1 MDPNH
6 RGPDEHGHDDRPGAR
21 HDAGGTPA
29 LPELRGRDAA
39 LPVPAKGARSEL
51 VAGTPAPAPV
61 RTTTLVAGE
70 YLLTVNPLDGSE
82 VEACPP
88 AERPAAPA
96 FRTPAERARRSRVTP
111 PPVPADPAVPAVSTA
126 PLLERAEERI
136 RLRGLLSRGRSVRVT
151 GPSGSGRTA
160 LLDAVAEEC
169 TDLAPHGVV
178 RLSGHGR
185 TTCDL
190 LYDLF
195 GAVYDAPGHRPGR
208 EELLGHVRRIG
219 AVIVLDDL
227 EFGGSAL
234 GELLDATPECA
245 FLFSATPDV
254 AAPPADTHVE
264 EVHLSGLSRGACTEL
279 LRHVVDRPLAD
290 DEEAWAGDLW
300 FESEGLPLRFIQ
312 AGALLRQR
320 DALRADPDA
329 FAGRDT
335 PGGAAPA
342 EGPGAGDAGDR
353 PAAVDTVSGPEGTEA
368 AAGTA
373 VPLPTLAEAAAPAA
387 LLASRLSESARETLR
402 LALALG
408 GDCPHH
414 AHLPALAGD
423 SHADA
428 ALGELLACGLVT
440 PVGGHYRL
448 ASGVATQLEA
458 AGYGAGAA
466 DRAHLAGRHYAWW
479 AGHPSVVPERA
490 AAEAEAMLAV
500 MAVLISGEEPGHPST
515 AVLLARTAAPVLA
528 AALNWSA
535 WERALRH
542 GQEAAR
548 ISGEVAEEAY
558 FHHELGVLALC
569 TGKLDRARA
578 ELEAS
583 IALRG
588 VLADRRGAVSGRRAL
603 ALVEDKTGGFDHAAG
618 GAVPGEGVPAA
629 HAEESATP
637 PGAVTTAFGALA
649 GGRAA
654 DTGATAVTPAP
665 AGAGPGAGPGAGSGT
680 GAGGRSGTRSGRGG
694 NTRRGA
700 GRSPA
705 LLQGA
710 RRNVAAVGAGVL
722 LAAVLGTVVTLGA
735 TSGGGEDPP
744 DRVISEQS
752 ANEDDGGG
760 GLPAEE
766 PVKDSTRSP
775 KPVESGRAGE
785 PSASESPDPSASGD
799 GESTK
804 SGSPSA
810 SRSSGSGGSSGGS
823 GGSGG
828 SSGGSG
834 DTTPTKKPSSTPS
847 TGEST
852 PEEPPEESPE
862 ETPTSPDPTAS
873 GGTTNT
879 ASEPAP
885 VSPVGSGTVSAPE
898 SSSESSV
905 SAPADGTGSGEELP
919 VI

>member
-6 RGPDEHGHDDRPGAR
+6 RGPDEHGHHHEDRPGAR
-21 HDAGGTPA
+21 HDAESTPGP
-29 LPELRGRDAA
+29 PEFHRREAA
-39 LPVPAKGARSEL
+39 LPVPAKAARSEL
-51 VAGTPAPAPV
+51 VAGAPTPAPV
-61 RTTTLVAGE
+61 RTTTLTAGE

-88 AERPAAPA
+88 DRRPAAPA
-96 FRTPAERARRSRVTP
+96 RRTPAERARRGRTTP
-111 PPVPADPAVPAVSTA
+111 PPVPAGPAVPAVSAT

-136 RLRGLLSRGRSVRVT
+136 RLRGLLARGRSVRVT
-151 GPSGSGRTA
+151 GPSGSGRTV

-169 TDLAPHGVV
+169 TDLAPDGVV

-185 TTCDL
+185 TASDL

-195 GAVYDAPGHRPGR
+195 DAVYDAAGHRPAR
-208 EELLGHVRRIG
+208 EDLLAHVRRIG

-227 EFGGSAL
+227 GCGGAAL

-254 AAPPADTHVE
+254 AAPPADAHVE
-264 EVHLSGLSRGACTEL
+264 EVFLPGLSRGACTEL
-279 LRHVVDRPLAD
+279 LRHVVDRPLEE

-300 FESEGLPLRFIQ
+300 FESEGLPLRFVQ

-329 FAGRDT
+329 F
-335 PGGAAPA
+335 GGAGPEDGPHT
-342 EGPGAGDAGDR
+342 EGTEDR

-368 AAGTA
+368 AAA

-440 PVGGHYRL
+440 PVAGHYRL
-448 ASGVATQLEA
+448 AAGVATQLEA
-458 AGYGAGAA
+458 AGYGEGTAE
-466 DRAHLAGRHYAWW
+466 RAHLAGRHYAWW
-479 AGHPSVVPERA
+479 AGHPSVLPERA
-490 AAEAEAMLAV
+490 AAESEAMLAA
-500 MAVLISGEEPGHPST
+500 MAVLVSGEEPGHPST

-569 TGKLDRARA
+569 AGKLDRARA

-603 ALVEDKTGGFDHAAG
+603 ALVEDKAGGFDHAAG
-618 GAVPGEGVPAA
+618 GAVPGDEIPAA

-637 PGAVTTAFGALA
+637 PGAVTSAFGALTA
-649 GGRAA
+649 GRAP
-654 DTGATAVTPAP
+654 DTGATAVTPALVAGG
-665 AGAGPGAGPGAGSGT
+665 AGAAPDA
-680 GAGGRSGTRSGRGG
+680 RSGTAKVSGRGP
-694 NTRRGA
+694 
-700 GRSPA
+700 GRPLT
-705 LLQGA
+705 LLKGA
-710 RRNVAAVGAGVL
+710 RRNIAAVSAGAL
-722 LAAVLGTVVTLGA
+722 LTAVLGTVVTLGA
-735 TSGGGEDPP
+735 TSGGEDGPP

-766 PVKDSTRSP
+766 PTEDSTRGP
-775 KPVESGRAGE
+775 EPVESGRAGTDA
-785 PSASESPDPSASGD
+785 PASESPDPSASGEGGPSESD
-799 GESTK
+799 G
-804 SGSPSA
+804 PSA
-810 SRSSGSGGSSGGS
+810 SGTTGPGGSSGGS
-823 GGSGG
+823 GGSG
-828 SSGGSG
+828 SSGGSTG
-834 DTTPTKKPSSTPS
+834 GSGNATPTKKPPTS
-847 TGEST
+847 
-852 PEEPPEESPE
+852 EPPEESPSGEPTDDPTGE
-862 ETPTSPDPTAS
+862 EPTSPSPTAS

-885 VSPVGSGTVSAPE
+885 VSPVGGGTASA
-898 SSSESSV
+898 
-905 SAPADGTGSGEELP
+905 SAPASASGGATGTGEETP

>member
-6 RGPDEHGHDDRPGAR
+6 RGPDEHGHHDDPPGAR
-21 HDAGGTPA
+21 HHADGTPA
-29 LPELRGRDAA
+29 LPELRERDAA
-39 LPVPAKGARSEL
+39 LLVPIKGARSEL
-51 VAGTPAPAPV
+51 VAGSAPAPV

-88 AERPAAPA
+88 AARPAAPA
-96 FRTPAERARRSRVTP
+96 LRTQAERARRERTAP
-111 PPVPADPAVPAVSTA
+111 PPVPAHPAVPATSAA

-136 RLRGLLSRGRSVRVT
+136 RLRGLLARGRSVRVT

-169 TDLAPHGVV
+169 ADLAPHGVV
-178 RLSGHGR
+178 RLSGHRR
-185 TTCDL
+185 TSCDL

-195 GAVYDAPGHRPGR
+195 GTVYDAPGHRPGR
-208 EELLGHVRRIG
+208 EELLGHVRRVG
-219 AVIVLDDL
+219 AVVVLDDL

-279 LRHVVDRPLAD
+279 LQHVVDRPLTD
-290 DEEAWAGDLW
+290 DEAAWAGDLW
-300 FESEGLPLRFIQ
+300 FESEGLPLRFVQ

-329 FAGRDT
+329 FAGQDAPGDT
-335 PGGAAPA
+335 GPANAPRTAAP
-342 EGPGAGDAGDR
+342 EDR
-353 PAAVDTVSGPEGTEA
+353 PPAVDTLSGPEGTEA
-368 AAGTA
+368 VAGTP
-373 VPLPTLAEAAAPAA
+373 VLLPTLAEAAAPAA

-402 LALALG
+402 LALALS

-414 AHLPALAGD
+414 AHLPALTGD

-440 PVGGHYRL
+440 PAGGHHRL
-448 ASGVATQLEA
+448 AAGVATQLES
-458 AGYGAGAA
+458 AGYGEGAA

-490 AAEAEAMLAV
+490 AAEAEAVLAV
-500 MAVLISGEEPGHPST
+500 MAVLVSGEEPGHPST
-515 AVLLARTAAPVLA
+515 AVRLARTVAPVLA

-588 VLADRRGAVSGRRAL
+588 VLADRRGAVAGRRAL
-603 ALVEDKTGGFDHAAG
+603 ALVEDKAGGFDHAAG
-618 GAVPGEGVPAA
+618 GAIPGEGLPA
-629 HAEESATP
+629 HAGQAEEPTTP
-637 PGAVTTAFGALA
+637 PTAVTTAFGAFA
-649 GGRAA
+649 GGRA

-665 AGAGPGAGPGAGSGT
+665 VGVATGMSAAAGTGSATAAGPGPGRGKPTGRGT
-680 GAGGRSGTRSGRGG
+680 GRM
-694 NTRRGA
+694 
-700 GRSPA
+700 PA
-705 LLQGA
+705 VLQGA
-710 RRNVAAVGAGVL
+710 RRNIAAVSAGAL
-722 LAAVLGTVVTLGA
+722 LTAVLGTVVTLGA
-735 TSGGGEDPP
+735 TSGGEEGPP

-752 ANEDDGGG
+752 ANEDEGGG
-760 GLPAEE
+760 GLPAEA

-775 KPVESGRAGE
+775 RPVESGRAG
-785 PSASESPDPSASGD
+785 PDPSAPESPAPSAS
-799 GESTK
+799 GESGSTG

-810 SRSSGSGGSSGGS
+810 SRSTGSGGSSGGS
-823 GGSGG
+823 GGS
-828 SSGGSG
+828 SGGSG
-834 DTTPTKKPSSTPS
+834 TTTPTKKPSPTPS
-847 TGEST
+847 TEEST

-862 ETPTSPDPTAS
+862 ESPASPGPSTS

-879 ASEPAP
+879 AGEPAP
-885 VSPVGSGTVSAPE
+885 VSPVGSGTASA
-898 SSSESSV
+898 SQ
-905 SAPADGTGSGEELP
+905 SASASTPPSADGSGSGEELP

>member
-6 RGPDEHGHDDRPGAR
+6 RGPDEHGHHHDDRPGAR
-21 HDAGGTPA
+21 QDAESTPGP
-29 LPELRGRDAA
+29 PEFHRREAA
-39 LPVPAKGARSEL
+39 LPVPAKAARSEL
-51 VAGTPAPAPV
+51 VAGAPTPTPV
-61 RTTTLVAGE
+61 RTTTLTAGE

-88 AERPAAPA
+88 DRRPAAPA
-96 FRTPAERARRSRVTP
+96 RRTPAERARRGRATP
-111 PPVPADPAVPAVSTA
+111 PPVPAAPAVPAVSAT

-136 RLRGLLSRGRSVRVT
+136 RLRGLLARGRSVRVT
-151 GPSGSGRTA
+151 GPSGSGRTV

-169 TDLAPHGVV
+169 TDLAPDGVV

-185 TTCDL
+185 TASDL

-195 GAVYDAPGHRPGR
+195 DAVYDAAGHRPAR
-208 EELLGHVRRIG
+208 EDLLAHVRRIG

-227 EFGGSAL
+227 GCGGAAL

-254 AAPPADTHVE
+254 AAPPADAHVE
-264 EVHLSGLSRGACTEL
+264 EVFLPGLSRGACTEL
-279 LRHVVDRPLAD
+279 LRHVVDRPLEE

-300 FESEGLPLRFIQ
+300 FESEGLPLRFVQ

-320 DALRADPDA
+320 DALRADPDV
-329 FAGRDT
+329 F
-335 PGGAAPA
+335 GGAGPEDGPHTEGA
-342 EGPGAGDAGDR
+342 EDR

-368 AAGTA
+368 AAAA

-440 PVGGHYRL
+440 PVAGHYRL

-458 AGYGAGAA
+458 AGYGEGTAE
-466 DRAHLAGRHYAWW
+466 RAHLAGRHYAWW
-479 AGHPSVVPERA
+479 AGHPSVLPERA
-490 AAEAEAMLAV
+490 AAESEAMLAA
-500 MAVLISGEEPGHPST
+500 MAVLVSGEEPGHPST
-515 AVLLARTAAPVLA
+515 AVLLACTAAPVLA

-603 ALVEDKTGGFDHAAG
+603 ALVEDKAGGFDHTAG
-618 GAVPGEGVPAA
+618 GAVPGDEIPAA

-637 PGAVTTAFGALA
+637 PGAVTSAFGALTA
-649 GGRAA
+649 GRAP
-654 DTGATAVTPAP
+654 DTGATAVTPALVAGG
-665 AGAGPGAGPGAGSGT
+665 AGAA
-680 GAGGRSGTRSGRGG
+680 AGGRPGTAKGSGRGP
-694 NTRRGA
+694 
-700 GRSPA
+700 GRPLT
-705 LLQGA
+705 LLKGA
-710 RRNVAAVGAGVL
+710 RRNIAAVSAGAL
-722 LAAVLGTVVTLGA
+722 LTAVLGTVVTLGA
-735 TSGGGEDPP
+735 TSGGEDGPP

-766 PVKDSTRSP
+766 PTEDSTRGP
-775 KPVESGRAGE
+775 EPVESGRAGTDA
-785 PSASESPDPSASGD
+785 PASESPDPSASGEGGPSESD
-799 GESTK
+799 G
-804 SGSPSA
+804 PSA
-810 SRSSGSGGSSGGS
+810 SGTTGTGGSSGGS
-823 GGSGG
+823 GGSG
-828 SSGGSG
+828 SSGGSTGGSG
-834 DTTPTKKPSSTPS
+834 DSTPTKKPPTS
-847 TGEST
+847 
-852 PEEPPEESPE
+852 EPPEESPSGEPTDDPTGE
-862 ETPTSPDPTAS
+862 EPTSPSPTAS

-885 VSPVGSGTVSAPE
+885 VSPVGGGTSSASTSGTAPMSA
-898 SSSESSV
+898 ST
-905 SAPADGTGSGEELP
+905 SASADGTTGTGEETP

>member
-6 RGPDEHGHDDRPGAR
+6 RGPDEHGHHHDDRPGAR
-21 HDAGGTPA
+21 HDAEGTPGP
-29 LPELRGRDAA
+29 PEFHRREAA
-39 LPVPAKGARSEL
+39 LPVPAKAARSEL
-51 VAGTPAPAPV
+51 VAGAPTPAPV
-61 RTTTLVAGE
+61 RTTTLTAGE

-88 AERPAAPA
+88 DRRPAAPA
-96 FRTPAERARRSRVTP
+96 RRTPAERARRGRATP
-111 PPVPADPAVPAVSTA
+111 PPVPAGPAAPAASAT

-136 RLRGLLSRGRSVRVT
+136 RLRGLLARGRSVRVT
-151 GPSGSGRTA
+151 GPSGSGRTV

-169 TDLAPHGVV
+169 TDLAPDGVV

-185 TTCDL
+185 TASDL

-195 GAVYDAPGHRPGR
+195 DAVYDAPGHRPAR
-208 EELLGHVRRIG
+208 EDLLAHVRRIG
-219 AVIVLDDL
+219 AVVVLDDL
-227 EFGGSAL
+227 GCGGSAL

-254 AAPPADTHVE
+254 AAPPADAHVE
-264 EVHLSGLSRGACTEL
+264 EVFLPGLSRGACTEL
-279 LRHVVDRPLAD
+279 LRHVVDRPLEE

-300 FESEGLPLRFIQ
+300 FESEGLPLRFVQ

-320 DALRADPDA
+320 DALRADPGA
-329 FAGRDT
+329 FG
-335 PGGAAPA
+335 
-342 EGPGAGDAGDR
+342 GPGPEDEPHTEGAEDR

-368 AAGTA
+368 AAAVA

-402 LALALG
+402 LSVALG

-440 PVGGHYRL
+440 PVAGHYRL

-458 AGYGAGAA
+458 AGYGEGTA

-479 AGHPSVVPERA
+479 AGHPSVLPERA
-490 AAEAEAMLAV
+490 AAESEAMLAA
-500 MAVLISGEEPGHPST
+500 MAVLVSGEEPGHPST

-603 ALVEDKTGGFDHAAG
+603 ALVEDKAGGFDHAAG
-618 GAVPGEGVPAA
+618 GAVPGDEVPAA

-637 PGAVTTAFGALA
+637 PGAVTSAFGALTA
-649 GGRAA
+649 GRAS
-654 DTGATAVTPAP
+654 DTGATAVTPALVAGG
-665 AGAGPGAGPGAGSGT
+665 AGAA
-680 GAGGRSGTRSGRGG
+680 AGGRPGTAKGSGRGP
-694 NTRRGA
+694 
-700 GRSPA
+700 GRPLT
-705 LLQGA
+705 LLKGA
-710 RRNVAAVGAGVL
+710 RRNIAAVSAGAL
-722 LAAVLGTVVTLGA
+722 LTAVLGTVVTLGA
-735 TSGGGEDPP
+735 TSGGEDGPP

-766 PVKDSTRSP
+766 PTEDSTRGP
-775 KPVESGRAGE
+775 EPVESGRAGTD
-785 PSASESPDPSASGD
+785 PPASESPDPSASGEGGPSESD
-799 GESTK
+799 G
-804 SGSPSA
+804 PSA
-810 SRSSGSGGSSGGS
+810 SGTTGPGGSSGGS
-823 GGSGG
+823 GGSG
-828 SSGGSG
+828 SSGGSTGGSG
-834 DTTPTKKPSSTPS
+834 DSTPTKKPSPTEP
-847 TGEST
+847 TGGPTSEDPPDDPT
-852 PEEPPEESPE
+852 EE
-862 ETPTSPDPTAS
+862 PTSPSPTAS

-885 VSPVGSGTVSAPE
+885 VSPVGGGTASASTSGTTPMSA
-898 SSSESSV
+898 ST
-905 SAPADGTGSGEELP
+905 PADAGGATGTGEEPP